1 MEGNNI
7 EVFSKCEIKKADV
20 GCERVLKDCSEANG
34 SPSLCQTISEKLEIN
49 TNGKKYCSY
58 LNGLC
63 KEQFTSCSL
72 FEVIDGAEG
81 DTFGELCS
89 TNIPK
94 NYLNYHCVADTDENT
109 LGKLC
114 KQEEN
119 ECSEFNTIFDTNDYG
134 DLCLESNSLCS
145 YSTLLGTCSKIEG
158 ECNEITFANTDYAR
172 REEACKSISVSDP
185 NKMCSLKNDL
195 SGCEE
200 VEKTPTP
207 LDPDAID
214 NPEEEET
221 EKEKEE
227 EKDKE
232 NEKEQEK
239 TETDK
244 PKTEPSEQNSQ
255 TQSQGNSWGGK
266 LYGINFALVILCLLI

>member
-1 MEGNNI
+1 M
-7 EVFSKCEIKKADV
+7 
-20 GCERVLKDCSEANG
+20 
-34 SPSLCQTISEKLEIN
+34 
-49 TNGKKYCSY
+49 
-58 LNGLC
+58 
-63 KEQFTSCSL
+63 
-72 FEVIDGAEG
+72 
-81 DTFGELCS
+81 
-89 TNIPK
+89 
-94 NYLNYHCVADTDENT
+94 NYAQQIYQNHCVADTDEES
-109 LGKLC
+109 GDQIC
-114 KQEEN
+114 KSVEN
-119 ECSEFNTIFDTNDYG
+119 ECSTFNTIFDTNDYG
-134 DLCLESNSLCS
+134 DLCYESNSLCS

-207 LDPDAID
+207 LNPDAID

-221 EKEKEE
+221 EKEKEKEE

-255 TQSQGNSWGGK
+255 TQSKGNSWGGK
-266 LYGINFALVILCLLI
+266 LYGIKFALVILCLLI